1 VRARCEK
8 KNMSSNTSIIRL
20 YGDPVLRMKCREVS
34 SEDIHGDI
42 SLWVNMMVKTM
53 YENKG
58 IGLAAPQIG
67 LPKRI
72 IVADIG
78 SREGLIVLINPMI
91 LSSEGKEIMEEG
103 CLSLPGI
110 HLDVKRAA
118 KIFVKGLDEK
128 GLDIELELSGLLAR
142 VVQHEIDHLDGILI
156 IDRVPHKRLKSI
168 KDKLE
173 EIKQLSAKNK
183 NLWPQYASR

>member
-1 VRARCEK
+1 
-8 KNMSSNTSIIRL
+8 MSSNTSIIRL